1 MKLIALKLLAL
12 ECEQEKDALFAN
24 LGNFWHDA
32 RKMGIP
38 NLGFLIICMSLTYPK
53 NLKNIA

>member
-1 MKLIALKLLAL
+1 LGAL
-12 ECEQEKDALFAN
+12 ECGQEKNALFVN

-38 NLGFLIICMSLTYPK
+38 KLGFLIPYMSLTYPK
-53 NLKNIA
+53 NLKNLALKL